1 MSLKTKVIS
10 SFASFILGS
19 GTFNRIKDIVLKQEE
34 TGLKGEEKRIA
45 AIEEFKILGL
55 GIASWAIN
63 LSIELAV
70 AYFKTLSGE
79 DKNA

>member
-19 GTFNRIKDIVLKQEE
+19 GTFNRIKDIVLKQEK

-63 LSIELAV
+63 LAIELAV

-79 DKNA
+79 DKNG

>member
-1 MSLKTKVIS
+1 MSLKTKIIS

-63 LSIELAV
+63 LAVELAV

-79 DKNA
+79 DKNV